1 MGLALVSKYPSH
13 HPLKPQKELPM
24 SQITVLIV
32 DDNFVARRGLRS
44 LFQKESDI
52 TVKGEASTGRA
63 AVDWMVNN
71 AADVVLMDVRMP
83 DKDGIEATAEILKLR
98 PGTKVLMLTV
108 VEDQAT
114 LLRALLAGAR
124 GYLVYGRFTPEELI
138 KAIHITGTGGIIAI
152 PPIAPALLASI
163 QSHVAGANELTE
175 MESMEPLT
183 AREKDILGLIALGRG
198 NQEIAATLSIEE
210 KTVKNHINNIYSKLQ
225 IKSRYEAISY
235 MLHRTP

>member
-1 MGLALVSKYPSH
+1 LVSKYPSL

-24 SQITVLIV
+24 SQITILIV

-63 AVDWMVNN
+63 AIDWMVNN
-71 AADVVLMDVRMP
+71 TADVVLMDVRMP

-124 GYLVYGRFTPEELI
+124 GYLVYGRFNPEELI
-138 KAIHITGTGGIIAI
+138 KAIHVAGTGGIIAI
-152 PPIAPALLASI
+152 PPVAPALLANI
-163 QSHVAGANELTE
+163 QSHVAGANDFTE

-198 NQEIAATLSIEE
+198 NQEIAAALSIEE